1 MREGGRNT
9 QIDCETEL
17 DMKILMVNKF
27 LYPNGGSETYIFK
40 LGEQL
45 QKAGHEVQFFGMEHE
60 GRIVGNRAQV
70 YTSDMDF
77 HGGGLQKLV
86 YPFRIVYSV
95 EAKKKMRLVLEDFRP
110 DIVHLNNINF
120 QLTPSVIYA
129 VRAYEK
135 KHGRRVR
142 IVYTAHDY
150 QWVCPNHMMRV
161 PSTGE
166 ICFACR
172 GGDYAQCSKKRCI
185 HNSGVKSLLGTIEAK
200 YYAKRKTY
208 GMVDM
213 IVCPSEFMKKQLDTD
228 PLLKDK
234 TVMMH
239 NFIERNDGKT
249 DQVKKS
255 CEGPAND
262 AKIEENAV
270 GRNDGDKKS
279 KDYVLY
285 FGRFSEEKGTETLL
299 KACAA
304 LPDIPFVF
312 AGTGP
317 LEAHVNQISNVEN
330 RGFVTGK
337 ALRGLIEGARF
348 SVYPSEWY
356 ENCPFSVMESQMY
369 GTPVLVSDL
378 GGAPELVQAGR
389 TGELFRGGD
398 ARELT
403 EHIRAL
409 WNNPRLCREYSEN
422 CKEIKF
428 DTIEEYCDKIVRKV
442 YA

>member
-1 MREGGRNT
+1 
-9 QIDCETEL
+9 
-17 DMKILMVNKF
+17 MKILMVNKF

-45 QKAGHEVQFFGMEHE
+45 QKMGHEVQFFGMEHE
-60 GRIVGNRAQV
+60 GRIVENHAQI
-70 YTSDMDF
+70 YTSDMNF
-77 HGGGLQKLV
+77 HGGGLQKLL
-86 YPFRIVYSV
+86 YPFRIIYSA

-110 DIVHLNNINF
+110 DVVHLNNINF

-135 KHGRRVR
+135 KHGRHVR

-172 GGDYAQCSKKRCI
+172 GGDYAQCGKKRCI
-185 HNSGVKSLLGTIEAK
+185 HNSRVRSLLGTVEAK
-200 YYAKRKTY
+200 YYARRKTY
-208 GMVDM
+208 GMVDV

-228 PLLKDK
+228 PLLADK

-239 NFIERNDGKT
+239 NFIERDAAQPQKKAGHAEKQYGESAGGSRTEENDG
-249 DQVKKS
+249 
-255 CEGPAND
+255 
-262 AKIEENAV
+262 
-270 GRNDGDKKS
+270 GRNEGNGKC
-279 KDYVLY
+279 KDYVVY
-285 FGRFSEEKGTETLL
+285 FGRFSEEKGTGTLL
-299 KACAA
+299 KACSA

-317 LEAHVNQISNVEN
+317 MEAQVNQVSNVEN
-330 RGFVTGK
+330 RGFVTGD
-337 ALRGLIEGARF
+337 ALRRLIEGARF

-398 ARELT
+398 VQELT

-409 WNNPRLCREYSEN
+409 WEDSERCREYSEN

-442 YA
+442 YQV

>member
-1 MREGGRNT
+1 
-9 QIDCETEL
+9 
-17 DMKILMVNKF
+17 MKILMVNKF
-27 LYPNGGSETYIFK
+27 LHPNGGSETYIFK

-45 QKAGHEVQFFGMEHE
+45 QKTGHEVQFFGMEHA
-60 GRIVGNRAQV
+60 GRVVGNHAEC

-77 HGGGLQKLV
+77 HGGGLKKLL
-86 YPFRIVYSV
+86 YPLRIIYSA
-95 EAKKKMRLVLEDFRP
+95 EARKKMRLVLEDFQP
-110 DIVHLNNINF
+110 DVVHLNNINF

-135 KHGRRVR
+135 KHGKHVR

-161 PSTGE
+161 PATGE

-172 GGDYAQCSKKRCI
+172 GGDFRQCSRKRCI
-185 HNSGVKSLLGTIEAK
+185 HGSRMKSLLGTIEAA

-208 GMVDM
+208 GMVDV

-228 PLLKDK
+228 PLLADK

-239 NFIERNDGKT
+239 NFIETDMGQNDT
-249 DQVKKS
+249 D
-255 CEGPAND
+255 E
-262 AKIEENAV
+262 
-270 GRNDGDKKS
+270 KS

-285 FGRFSEEKGTETLL
+285 FGRFSEEKGTGTLL
-299 KACAA
+299 EACRA

-312 AGTGP
+312 AGKGP
-317 LEAHVNQISNVEN
+317 LEEKVRQVPNVEN
-330 RGFVTGK
+330 RGFVTGE
-337 ALRGLIEGARF
+337 ALHRLILNARF

-369 GTPVLVSDL
+369 ATPVLASDL

-389 TGELFRGGD
+389 TGDLFRGGD
-398 ARELT
+398 IQELT

-409 WNNPRLCREYSEN
+409 WNDPELCRKYSEN
-422 CKEIKF
+422 CKDINF
-428 DTIEEYCDKIVRKV
+428 DTVEEYCDKIVRKV
-442 YA
+442 YT

>member
-1 MREGGRNT
+1 
-9 QIDCETEL
+9 
-17 DMKILMVNKF
+17 MKILMVNKF
-27 LYPNGGSETYIFK
+27 LHPNGGSETYIFK

-45 QKAGHEVQFFGMEHE
+45 QKTGHEVQYFGMEHE
-60 GRIVGNRAQV
+60 GRIVGNRAGI

-77 HGGGLQKLV
+77 HGGGLKKLL
-86 YPFRIVYSV
+86 YPFHIIYSA
-95 EAKKKMRLVLEDFRP
+95 EAKRKMRLVLEDFRP
-110 DIVHLNNINF
+110 DVVHLNNINF

-135 KHGRRVR
+135 RHGRHVR

-161 PSTGE
+161 PATGE

-172 GGDYAQCSKKRCI
+172 GGDFRQCSKRRCI
-185 HNSGVKSLLGTIEAK
+185 HDSGVKSLLGTIEAK

-208 GMVDM
+208 GMVDA

-239 NFIERNDGKT
+239 NFIERDSGKT
-249 DQVKKS
+249 DHIKKS
-255 CEGPAND
+255 YEGSVID
-262 AKIEENAV
+262 AGIEENAV
-270 GRNDGDKKS
+270 GRNDGDEKS

-299 KACAA
+299 KACEA

-317 LEAHVNQISNVEN
+317 LEEKVNQASNVEN
-330 RGFVTGK
+330 RGFMTGE
-337 ALRGLIEGARF
+337 ALRRLIAGARF

-389 TGELFRGGD
+389 TGDLFRGGD
-398 ARELT
+398 VQELT

-409 WNNPRLCREYSEN
+409 WNDPVLCREYSEN